1 MSRRNLMLREKVI
14 IITGAAGGI
23 GSATAHLFAK
33 CGAILVLTDIHRE
46 RLNELGEAL
55 KDLGT
60 ETMTI
65 EHDVNDSESW
75 ESLMGRVRQEF
86 GKIDVLINNAGVVQP
101 GPAEAIELDKVKHQV
116 SVNLL
121 GTIYGC
127 RAALRIMKQQN
138 FGKIVN
144 VASLGGIVPMPGEA
158 VYSATKYAI
167 RGYSLSL
174 KAELR
179 KSPLEIAVVCP
190 DSVDTAQLNY
200 ELLHDEAVLSFI
212 GEPLKPEKVA
222 KGILKAVK
230 KKKPEILIPT
240 GMGIFCRIGM
250 SFPGLFFFLLPILEN
265 IGISTMMKRRE
276 KQKQSK
282 IEEKRKYD
290 ENEIFE
296 ST

>member
-1 MSRRNLMLREKVI
+1 MLKEKVI

-23 GSATAHLFAK
+23 GSATAHLFAQR
-33 CGAILVLTDIHRE
+33 GAILILTDIHRE
-46 RLNELGEAL
+46 KLKELGEAL
-55 KDLGT
+55 KDSGT
-60 ETMTI
+60 KTMTV
-65 EHDVNDSESW
+65 EHDVSDSESW
-75 ESLMGRVRQEF
+75 ESLVERVRQEF
-86 GKIDVLINNAGVVQP
+86 GKIDVLINNAGVIQP
-101 GPAEAIELDKVKHQV
+101 GPAEEIKLDEVEHQV

-127 RAALRIMKQQN
+127 RAALRVMKEQN

-174 KAELR
+174 KAELH

-190 DSVDTAQLNY
+190 DSVDTPQLDY

-212 GEPLKPEKVA
+212 GEPLKPEKVT
-222 KGILKAVK
+222 KGILKAVN

-250 SFPGLFFFLLPILEN
+250 SFPRLFFFVLPMLEK
-265 IGISTMMKRRE
+265 IGISTIKKRRE
-276 KQKQSK
+276 KKK
-282 IEEKRKYD
+282 RNRLDEK
-290 ENEIFE
+290 
-296 ST
+296 